1 MEEKLLQY
9 YEVELQHIREMAGEF
24 AREYPKIAGRL
35 ALDKEGKEICP
46 DPFVER
52 LLEGF
57 AYLTSRIHVKLDAEF
72 PRFTQSL
79 LETVYP
85 TYLSPTPSMA
95 VVQFEPD
102 LKNKA
107 LGSGFTIARGT
118 QIRSWTGR
126 SEDTSCTYRTAHR
139 VDLWPVHIREFTY
152 IDRGTESLNLPGA
165 SPVPAVFLFKLEA
178 AEDFVLSQLPMDS
191 LTFFI
196 RGADSLPSS
205 VMELLLSAS
214 TGVLG
219 RSAGGEWE
227 LLPKGSLAPVG
238 HEPDQALL
246 PDAPA
251 SFEGY
256 RLLAEY
262 FAFPQRFLFFRISGL
277 QKIVSRCKGPV
288 FELAVPLSRR
298 GPSLGAHVN
307 SSLLSLHCTP
317 VINLFEK
324 RTDRINVDGK
334 SAELHVVVD
343 RTRPVDYEVFDIC
356 RVTGYGGEAGQE
368 QEFRPFYSARD
379 GNTSTGS
386 YFTVHRKQK
395 VPTEKERRF
404 GNLSTYSGS
413 EVFLNLVDAETAPY
427 SSAIEQLGVTAL
439 CTNRHLAIRASQGER
454 TAPFLVEFN
463 GPVRSAHCLTGPTAP
478 RPSFAMGETAWRIIS
493 QLSLNY
499 FSLTDSPDHAGAEAL
514 REILRLYVT
523 PNDRTMQKQIDGIRS
538 IHASPILRR
547 IPSPGRITFARG
559 LEVVVLLDEEAFAG
573 TGAFLLGMVLDQ
585 FFARHVTL
593 NSFTETVIQ
602 TQQRGEIIR
611 WPARTGRKPLL

>member
-85 TYLSPTPSMA
+85 TYLAPTPSMA

-102 LKNKA
+102 FKNKA

-126 SEDTSCTYRTAHR
+126 SEDTSCTYRTAHQ
-139 VDLWPVHIREFTY
+139 VDLWPMDIREFSY
-152 IDRGTESLNLPGA
+152 IDRGTEALNLPGA
-165 SPVPAVFLFKLEA
+165 STVPAVFFLKLEA
-178 AEDFVLSQLPMDS
+178 AEEFVLSQLAMDS
-191 LTFFI
+191 LTFFL

-205 VMELLLSAS
+205 VMELLLSAG

-219 RSAGGEWE
+219 RGAGGEWE
-227 LLPKGSLAPVG
+227 PLPKGSLTPVG
-238 HEPDQALL
+238 HDPDQALL

-277 QKIVSRCKGPV
+277 QKILSRCKGSV
-288 FELAVPLSRR
+288 LELAVPLGRR
-298 GPSLGAHVN
+298 GQSLGAYVN

-334 SAELHVVVD
+334 STELHVVVD

-356 RVTGYGGEAGQE
+356 RVTGYGESGEE

-386 YFTVHRKQK
+386 YFTVFRKQK

-454 TAPFLVEFN
+454 TASFLVEFN

-499 FSLTDSPDHAGAEAL
+499 FSLTDSPDQGGAESL

-538 IHASPILRR
+538 IDASPLLRR

-593 NSFTETVIQ
+593 NSFTETVIK